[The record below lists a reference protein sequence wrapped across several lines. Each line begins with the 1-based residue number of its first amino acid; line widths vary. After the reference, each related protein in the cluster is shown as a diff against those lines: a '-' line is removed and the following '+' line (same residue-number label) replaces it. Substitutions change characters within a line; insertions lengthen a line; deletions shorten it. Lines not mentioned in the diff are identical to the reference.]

1 MIHFTF
7 ATFSLVSKKWGF
19 AKLIGDFHTTLLHCC
34 TDYRLASDWPMRPTV
49 LTSPD
54 SLIVGGE
61 TTVLPF
67 GGLNEQKKN
76 AHQHA
81 NKAWERAA
89 QHQEGLNTGYFG
101 LTSKTAFC
109 LPGTPI

>member
-67 GGLNEQKKN
+67 GGLNEQKKM
-76 AHQHA
+76 
-81 NKAWERAA
+81 
-89 QHQEGLNTGYFG
+89 
-101 LTSKTAFC
+101 LTNMQTK
-109 LPGTPI
+109 PGKELHSTRKV